1 MVDELDFNAE
11 AFLALPMKERV
22 RVARRLG
29 KRAQQLADKAE
40 PQYRAEYEEI
50 AKHWFH
56 LAAEME
62 RHHPGTDDGKR

>member
-1 MVDELDFNAE
+1 VVDELDFDAE
-11 AFLALPMKERV
+11 AFLALPVKERV
-22 RVARRLG
+22 RTARRLG

-62 RHHPGTDDGKR
+62 RHHPGTDHSGR